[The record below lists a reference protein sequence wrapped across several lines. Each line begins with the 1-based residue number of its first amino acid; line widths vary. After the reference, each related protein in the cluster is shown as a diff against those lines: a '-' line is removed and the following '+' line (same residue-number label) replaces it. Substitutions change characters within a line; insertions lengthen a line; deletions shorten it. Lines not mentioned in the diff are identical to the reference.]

1 MPQTLVLNREDIDEI
16 LHYCHW
22 IAAKRGDQQRFLS
35 KKYPGWSMD
44 ILIQRLKESKSIV
57 KARRTPDCYPH
68 FSGYQVRAKFDTVTI
83 HRYPIS

>member
-35 KKYPGWSMD
+35 SNYPGWSMGD
-44 ILIQRLKESKSIV
+44 LMQQLITSKAVV
-57 KARRTPDCYPH
+57 KSRSTPDKSAH
-68 FSGYQVRAKFDTVTI
+68 FSGYQVRARFTTLTINCDT
-83 HRYPIS
+83 IS